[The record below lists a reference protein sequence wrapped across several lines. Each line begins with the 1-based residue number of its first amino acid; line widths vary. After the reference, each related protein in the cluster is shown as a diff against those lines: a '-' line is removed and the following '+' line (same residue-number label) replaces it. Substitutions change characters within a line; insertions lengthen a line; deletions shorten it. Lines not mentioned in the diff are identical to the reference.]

1 MQKMGFNVFNIVVAV
16 GLISCNHSDKT
27 GLAGGGGG
35 GYSSDCKSGLPLN
48 ELFGS
53 VHGAGSKKG
62 FSGISD
68 ILLILENYKMDDRN
82 RKLNLKRLVKNIDVF
97 KFPFHKMSLLKDS
110 IATRDN
116 VIASLQYKRKLLY
129 SLIDILKMLNLD
141 DSSSNEAML
150 ANNFI
155 LLLEKVSD
163 LTLQLIYEDF
173 NGACLDKLKN
183 STDRELVF
191 VIYKRLMSIMKIR
204 KLLLNSFEFIIN
216 DLVENMDSLKAKS
229 VDKEYVLNTFNKL
242 VGNDNV
248 LLSVFEGMQD
258 RVQNLRS
265 LLKAL

>member
-1 MQKMGFNVFNIVVAV
+1 MQKMGFNIFNIVVAV
-16 GLISCNHSDKT
+16 GLISCNHSGKT
-27 GLAGGGGG
+27 GLAEGGGR
-35 GYSSDCKSGLPLN
+35 YSSDCKSGFPLN
-48 ELFGS
+48 ELFRS
-53 VHGAGSKKG
+53 VHGAGAKKG

-150 ANNFI
+150 ANNFV

-173 NGACLDKLKN
+173 NGACLDRLKN

-191 VIYKRLMSIMKIR
+191 VIYKRLMSR

-258 RVQNLRS
+258 RV
-265 LLKAL
+265 